1 MRQASIVALF
11 SLSCLATIAL
21 ATPEVDDTSIGP
33 FKWTAP
39 VTVYI
44 NRDPV
49 DGRSR
54 QDEIIDAIDRWKQKL
69 AGTNGP
75 VITSVVLDGNGNIP
89 GTNDKPDP
97 TKPGTVEVKWN
108 DQGGGGQMTPNW
120 TGDPTDKKTKS
131 GEVILKNQ
139 TYVSQV
145 IEIDNA
151 ATGFPELDK
160 RKARNLMMHEF
171 GHGLGIDHS
180 KEKDSIMRKNLDSYI
195 NLDNPGDSDLR
206 EFQSIYVNA
215 LGDLRGDVKQI
226 GSNTFR
232 YHYNAQW
239 TSGGEIAL
247 MQVVT
252 SGADVFNFQTPVG
265 WDVVDF
271 PFAARP
277 NVLSFRV
284 APDDSQQRYLN
295 ADINSLDFYFDSHR
309 KPGNTIG
316 WLGAP
321 VSSIVGPSMVPLPAS
336 IFMGGSLI
344 ALLATVSIIRRRR
357 TATPI

>member
-1 MRQASIVALF
+1 MRQASIVASLT
-11 SLSCLATIAL
+11 LSCLAAL
-21 ATPEVDDTSIGP
+21 AIAKPEVDDTSIGP
-33 FKWTAP
+33 FKWDGP

-44 NRDPV
+44 NPDPV
-49 DGRSR
+49 PGRSR
-54 QDEIIDAIDRWKQKL
+54 QDQIIDAVDRWKQKL

-75 VITSVVLDGNGNIP
+75 AISTVVLDGNGNIP
-89 GTNDKPDP
+89 GTTDKPDP
-97 TKPGTVEVKWN
+97 KKPGTVEVKWN
-108 DQGGGGQMTPNW
+108 DQGGGGHMTPNW
-120 TGDPTDKKTKS
+120 TGEPTDKKTKS
-131 GEVILKNQ
+131 GEEILKNQ

-145 IEIDNA
+145 IEIEGG
-151 ATGFPELDK
+151 ATAFVELDK
-160 RKARNLMMHEF
+160 KKARNLMMHEF

-180 KEKDSIMRKNLDSYI
+180 KEKDSIMRPNLDSYL
-195 NLDNPGDSDLR
+195 NLDNPGESDLR
-206 EFQSIYVNA
+206 EFKSIYVTA
-215 LGDLRGDVKQI
+215 LGDLHSDVTPL

-252 SGADVFNFQTPVG
+252 SGADVFNLQTPVG

-295 ADINSLDFYFDSHR
+295 ADTNSLDFYFDSHR

-321 VSSIVGPSMVPLPAS
+321 VESIVGPSMVPLPAS

-344 ALLATVSIIRRRR
+344 ALLATASLIRRRR
-357 TATPI
+357 TAAQI